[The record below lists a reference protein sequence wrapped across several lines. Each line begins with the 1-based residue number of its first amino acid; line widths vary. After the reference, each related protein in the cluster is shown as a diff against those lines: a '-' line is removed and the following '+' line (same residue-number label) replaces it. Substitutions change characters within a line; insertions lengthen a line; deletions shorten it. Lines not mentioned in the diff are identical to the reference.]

1 MKHYR
6 STAVTVIAR
15 NTPVERAYRDS
26 RINRIFEGTNEVNRM
41 LIPGT
46 LLQKAL
52 KGEVPFMDAV
62 FGLGDELKKLRDAE
76 EPTESLARE
85 EFILDKMKKLF
96 LMAAGNAAQKFQDAL
111 DNEQEILVRLADM
124 AMEIFAVESALL
136 RTKKIVANMGEDE
149 ARLPLAM
156 TQVLIND
163 MVPKLESW
171 AKEVLAGTLEGDTL
185 AKDFKWNEYL
195 NQCQAD

>member
-1 MKHYR
+1 
-6 STAVTVIAR
+6 
-15 NTPVERAYRDS
+15 
-26 RINRIFEGTNEVNRM
+26 
-41 LIPGT
+41 
-46 LLQKAL
+46 
-52 KGEVPFMDAV
+52 MDAV

-156 TQVLIND
+156 TQVLVND

-185 AKDFKWNEYL
+185 AKTLSGMSILTSVKPINTNALRREI
-195 NQCQAD
+195 ADAVYEGKKYFLERR